1 MRLEYYI
8 INQFTQFIVKF
19 TLESDKKSIDT
30 NQYFNFT
37 SSYLSEISLEI
48 LLKDMSM
55 AEKWYYIHT

>member
-1 MRLEYYI
+1 MHMRLEYYI
-8 INQFTQFIVKF
+8 INQFIQFIVKF

-55 AEKWYYIHT
+55 